1 MELKRTIF
9 LSLGII
15 FLVVAT
21 IGIFLPVLPTTPFV
35 LIAAFCFSK
44 SSKRAEKWILKNRY
58 FGTYIENYRNK
69 CGVPIDIKI
78 NSIMF
83 LWLMLIISIFLFSNN
98 PIVSL
103 FLIFIGLAVTIH
115 IYTLKT
121 QKPLIDK
128 VKQ

>member
-83 LWLMLIISIFLFSNN
+83 LWFMLIISIFLFSNN